1 MEQNVEQKI
10 PDGEVGNTIIVPEH
24 PSPKARN
31 WFFTL
36 NNYTQKDIG
45 TIIDERFK
53 LYMKQYCFQEEKGE
67 SGTKHLQGILIYK
80 NPISFNTMKKL
91 LPEAHW
97 EKARNKKNAL
107 RYCCKEDTRDGKVYT
122 WNYEIPKTFED
133 GWAEFVKINM
143 ITDEEVKKMALPDM

>member
-10 PDGEVGNTIIVPEH
+10 PDREVGNTIIVPKH

-53 LYMKQYCFQEEKGE
+53 LF
-67 SGTKHLQGILIYK
+67 SIY
-80 NPISFNTMKKL
+80 SF
-91 LPEAHW
+91 
-97 EKARNKKNAL
+97 
-107 RYCCKEDTRDGKVYT
+107 Y
-122 WNYEIPKTFED
+122 I
-133 GWAEFVKINM
+133 
-143 ITDEEVKKMALPDM
+143 